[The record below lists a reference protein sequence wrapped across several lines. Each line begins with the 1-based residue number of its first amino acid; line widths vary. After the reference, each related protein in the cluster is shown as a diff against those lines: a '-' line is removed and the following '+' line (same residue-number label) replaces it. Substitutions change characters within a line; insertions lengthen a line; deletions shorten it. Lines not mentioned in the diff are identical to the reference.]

1 MKTKQDVIHQDIIK
15 TKIFL
20 IKKEKVP
27 EDFTSSQGNIF
38 QWIWLPSSNVM
49 ELLNIR
55 NKEHVLS
62 NMRNSLPLTKEM
74 HMDFLYKYNSL
85 HRFDFVLLNKDNGDY
100 VGGINI
106 TLTDYGFEIGKYIG
120 NENYLGQGISYL
132 MSESFISFVKENI
145 KEIKKIIAVTKQD
158 NFININ
164 LNFKL
169 GFKIVQPIEQN
180 YWLMEMK

>member
-1 MKTKQDVIHQDIIK
+1 MKKKEDVIHQDIIK
-15 TKIFL
+15 TKINL
-20 IKKEKVP
+20 IKKKKVP
-27 EDFTSSQGNIF
+27 ENFTSNQGKTF
-38 QWIWLPSSNVM
+38 QWIWLPSSDVM

-62 NMRNSLPLTKEM
+62 NMRNSSPLTKEM
-74 HMDFLYKYNSL
+74 HMNFLHKYNSL
-85 HRFDFVLLNKDNGDY
+85 QRIDFVLLDNDNGEY

-106 TLTDYGFEIGKYIG
+106 TQTQYGFEIGKYIG
-120 NENYLGQGISYL
+120 NENYLGQVVSYL
-132 MSESFISFVKENI
+132 MSENFISFVKEKI

-169 GFKIVQPIEQN
+169 GFKIIQPVEKN

>member
-1 MKTKQDVIHQDIIK
+1 MIK
-15 TKIFL
+15 KKVPGKLFL
-20 IKKEKVP
+20 IKEKL
-27 EDFTSSQGNIF
+27 FN
-38 QWIWLPSSNVM
+38 IWLPSSDVM

-62 NMRNSLPLTKEM
+62 NMRNSSPLTKEM
-74 HMDFLYKYNSL
+74 HMNSCINIT
-85 HRFDFVLLNKDNGDY
+85 HFKEYFVLLDNDNGEY

-106 TLTDYGFEIGKYIG
+106 TQTQYGFEIGKYIG
-120 NENYLGQGISYL
+120 NENYLGQGVSYL
-132 MSESFISFVKENI
+132 MSENFISFVKENI

-169 GFKIVQPIEQN
+169 GFKIIQPVEKN